1 MLFWKLSRWAG
12 KFLDYLGSYIVWLRM
27 FFFIFNLCPIVTIFK
42 LLGKGKYLVF
52 RPRGPDLKPGLPPV
66 TGAKALSCSAP
77 RIFTLITNIIVCM
90 MRWVIHYMEQ
100 FAQFVFFVLKWS
112 QTHFSQLFISVY
124 PYKLKSLFFCSVYSL
139 QWMC

>member
-1 MLFWKLSRWAG
+1 MGWKVSGLSG
-12 KFLDYLGSYIVWLRM
+12 KLYCFVKNV
-27 FFFIFNLCPIVTIFK
+27 FFIFSLCPIVTIFK

-52 RPRGPDLKPGLPPV
+52 RPRGLDLEPDLPPV

-112 QTHFSQLFISVY
+112 QTHFSQLFISVD
-124 PYKLKSLFFCSVYSL
+124 PYKLKGLFFCSVYSL
-139 QWMC
+139 QWTC